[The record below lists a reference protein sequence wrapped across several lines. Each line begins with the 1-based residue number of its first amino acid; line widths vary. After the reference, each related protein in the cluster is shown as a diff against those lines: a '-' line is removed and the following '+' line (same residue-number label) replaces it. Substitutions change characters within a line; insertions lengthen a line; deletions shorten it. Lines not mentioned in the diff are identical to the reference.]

1 MSLETTG
8 YCASHNI
15 VFAPQD
21 AKNLAYARGRNIL
34 AVVLVRV
41 LCGRRNIMELL
52 RLLSA
57 FDYTL
62 IVVLAA
68 IFVFSVMEG
77 GYRKP

>member
-1 MSLETTG
+1 
-8 YCASHNI
+8 
-15 VFAPQD
+15 
-21 AKNLAYARGRNIL
+21 
-34 AVVLVRV
+34 
-41 LCGRRNIMELL
+41 MELL

-62 IVVLAA
+62 IVILAA

>member
-1 MSLETTG
+1 M
-8 YCASHNI
+8 HNI

-21 AKNLAYARGRNIL
+21 AKNLAYACWRNIL

-41 LCGRRNIMELL
+41 LCRRRNIMELL

-62 IVVLAA
+62 MVILAA
-68 IFVFSVMEG
+68 IFVFSVMEAG
-77 GYRKP
+77 HKKH